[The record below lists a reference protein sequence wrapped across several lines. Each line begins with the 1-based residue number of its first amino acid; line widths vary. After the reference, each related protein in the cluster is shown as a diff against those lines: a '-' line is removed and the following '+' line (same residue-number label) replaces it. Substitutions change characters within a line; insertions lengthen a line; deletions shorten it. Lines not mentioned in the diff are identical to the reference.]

1 MVRVQQE
8 EATESMPFSIS
19 DVYEGLAEVEGIARC
34 EDDVLILAFQ
44 RRCQMRRPGK
54 GEDSMKSL
62 RRARRNVLLSV
73 MLLPHVVLVGI
84 AMAQGAPK
92 VHELRPTPDTV
103 HRGFFDASLKPVL
116 TIDSG
121 DIVRVWTASGN
132 PRYYENLGVP
142 KEKIPAELYRVYE
155 GVEDARRWDH
165 TLSGPISVNN
175 AQPGDTLEIRNRSID
190 LWLPIAGQGI
200 VPNRGL
206 LPQRSFRMPVIACS
220 GSI

>member
-1 MVRVQQE
+1 MVRGQKE

-19 DVYEGLAEVEGIARC
+19 DVYEGLAEVESIARC
-34 EDDVLILAFQ
+34 EDDVLMVEFQ
-44 RRCQMRRPGK
+44 RGCKMRRPGK
-54 GEDSMKSL
+54 GEEPMKLL
-62 RRARRNVLLSV
+62 RRARCHALLSV
-73 MLLPHVVLVGI
+73 MLLPHVVLVGM

-92 VHELRPTPDTV
+92 VHELRPAPDTV

-142 KEKIPAELYRVYE
+142 KEKIPSELYRVYE

-165 TLSGPISVNN
+165 T
-175 AQPGDTLEIRNRSID
+175 
-190 LWLPIAGQGI
+190 
-200 VPNRGL
+200 
-206 LPQRSFRMPVIACS
+206 
-220 GSI
+220 

>member
-1 MVRVQQE
+1 
-8 EATESMPFSIS
+8 
-19 DVYEGLAEVEGIARC
+19 
-34 EDDVLILAFQ
+34 
-44 RRCQMRRPGK
+44 
-54 GEDSMKSL
+54 MKPL
-62 RRARRNVLLSV
+62 RRARCYARLSV
-73 MLLPHVVLVGI
+73 MLLPHVVLVGM

-92 VHELRPTPDTV
+92 VHELRPAPDTV

-165 TLSGPISVNN
+165 TLSGPIAVND
-175 AQPGDTLEIRNRSID
+175 AQPGDTLEIRLRSID

-206 LPQRSFRMPVIACS
+206 LPEEFPYARDRVLWLDLATKTVEYLPGVVLPLKPFPKKI
-220 GSI
+220 GSALKSTCLSES